1 MKTVR
6 KHTATLNLPTLKLEG
21 GLFLPDVLEKA
32 ALGQARLQAEADYGI
47 PKGLKLKD
55 EYSRAFQ
62 IACAQWRSFAPLL
75 ERTDF
80 DAQRATATFVTELLR
95 DAFGYVS
102 VGAVT
107 GMDLGGRNYPITH
120 LANASHQ
127 PLYQQH
133 PLPIVVAPHTLGLDD
148 AHTSFAIVGSGS
160 RKKTAFQLA
169 QELLNA
175 SPDHQWA
182 LVTNGKTLRL
192 LRDAATLTR
201 PSYLD
206 IDLQDLLSGQRFAE
220 FAYVWRLLHASRA
233 GLVGGTADAPA
244 PVVWESWREAGQE
257 EGTRVRDGLRLGV
270 TEALI
275 TLGQGF
281 VQHPANDALRQAL
294 QDGSLTKEAYFA
306 QLLRLIYRF
315 IFVFS
320 VEERGLIPNAPQ
332 QEEDFTTARTK
343 QAASQTYAQGYAL
356 ARLRDMALRR
366 RARTRFDDLWQGVKI
381 VFKGLGHGELRLG
394 LPALGGLFAPAQ
406 CPALDDAQLTNA
418 DLLSAM
424 KSMRWAGQ
432 SGGSLAPIDYRN
444 MGTEELGSVYE
455 SLLELVPE
463 VDLHAR
469 TFGFV
474 GLTSEGSTAG
484 NDRKLT
490 GSFYTPDSLVQELIK
505 SALDPVIEQRLAA
518 NPGNP
523 IEALLS
529 IRVLDPACGSGHFLL
544 AAARRLAERLAA
556 LRSPDGVVTPQAYRH
571 ALREVIARCIFGV
584 DRNPMAV
591 ELART
596 ALWLEGFEEGRPL
609 GFLDHHLQ
617 CGDALLGLTD
627 LHALEKGIAK
637 DAFKA
642 LSGDDKEVCKQLAK
656 ANAAGLKQIAKDIQ
670 SGQVLLVFDNAT
682 GLQTLRAIEA
692 LSSETPEEVA
702 AKEQAYIQFC
712 EQSAHSPLGL
722 AADLM
727 VGAYLMTKTADT
739 VALVP
744 TSASLHAALTAPH
757 TLQEQD
763 TVHSATVAAAHAACQ
778 QAQVLHWP
786 LAFPQVFAT
795 GGFDCVL
802 GNPPWERIK
811 LQEEEFFATRHP
823 AVAAAKNKAERS
835 QRIQWLSEGVLSQ
848 HLYPTENA
856 HHTPTESVAEQRLY
870 AEFVIARRVAEA
882 ASVFM
887 HVDGPEG
894 GRYPLTGVG
903 DVNTYALFS
912 ETILQITSPTGRAG
926 FIVPTGIATDDS
938 TKTFFGHIVS
948 HRRLAKLL
956 SLYEIRAWFKATDD
970 RKSFCL
976 LTLGESETAEFLFD
990 AKTVVDFGKWQKW
1003 FKLTPDEFR
1012 LINPNTLTCPVFR
1025 SAHDAELTKKLYSTA
1040 PVLIREAEW
1049 QGTGK
1054 GAKLIEPEV
1063 NPWGISFSTMFHMS
1077 NDSHLFKDSG
1087 ASGLLPLY
1095 EAKLVHQFDHRWA
1108 TYTPS
1113 GDTRDMTL
1121 AEKQD
1126 PRSGVTPRYWVD
1138 QRDVWL
1144 RLTKLP
1150 DGLRKAMRDRNEV
1163 ATVLGVTQLLFGH
1176 WLAARCSIDG
1186 IASSNLQSLKVYPAW
1201 QAFVQQHPFA
1211 QQVAPVSLGLCG
1223 DNPPCLKPLDENYLP
1238 AQGSFEVE
1246 MSNERAS
1253 TAWYAVDSQA
1263 LEQMLAFTAKHS
1275 DLVEATQA
1283 LESAKDVLELA
1294 ERWLEMSCPKWLMGW
1309 RDIALRSVERT
1320 VIASLMPLAGVGN
1333 KAPLLL
1339 LGASISV
1346 RQAAAFLG
1354 NLSALVFDF
1363 VARQKIGG
1371 TTLNYFYM
1379 KQFPVLPPERYTE
1392 ADLAFIVPRVLEL
1405 TFTAHDLSGWAQDLG
1420 YIGLPFAFDPDRR
1433 AVLRAELDAYY
1444 ARLYRLPR
1452 AELCYILDP
1461 AEVMGADYPSET
1473 FRVLKNGEIRDFG
1486 EYRTQRLV
1494 MREFDRMALAEV
1506 SGEAYTSLLIPPP
1519 GEQAQPSYSS
1529 HGVIQD
1535 ETDAHLAG
1543 LLLTMIRQPGK
1554 LLRRHLTD
1562 AIAMAALPA
1571 SWPKFVDV
1579 VGVGVINVFLQR
1591 SPGIFDAQ
1599 RLTGARIQT
1608 WLRHFESTG
1617 VIRMESQTGMLV
1629 AAPDAAMP
1637 SYAFADEETVRVAS
1651 LFAQAVAQAA
1661 ASTGTQEEQPADISV
1676 KRA

>member
-32 ALGQARLQAEADYGI
+32 ALGQARLQAVSDYGI

-62 IACAQWRSFAPLL
+62 IACAQWRSFAPMLD
-75 ERTDF
+75 RTDF

-107 GMDLGGRNYPITH
+107 GIELGERTYPITH
-120 LANASHQ
+120 LASAPHQ
-127 PLYQQH
+127 PLHPQH

-148 AHTSFAIVGSGS
+148 ADTRFAITGSGS

-182 LVTNGKTLRL
+182 LVTNGKTIRL

-220 FAYVWRLLHASRA
+220 FAFVWRLLHASRA
-233 GLVGGTADAPA
+233 GLVGGTADTSA
-244 PVVWESWREAGQE
+244 PVVWEAWREAGQE

-281 VQHPANDALRQAL
+281 VQHPANDALRQDL
-294 QDGSLTKEAYFA
+294 QNGSLTKQVYFA

-332 QEEDFTTARTK
+332 PDEDPTTARTK
-343 QAASQTYAQGYAL
+343 LAASQTYAQGYAL
-356 ARLRDMALRR
+356 ARLRDLALRR
-366 RARTRFDDLWQGVKI
+366 RARTRFDDLWQSVKI
-381 VFKGLGHGELRLG
+381 VFKGLAHGEPRLG

-406 CPALDDAQLTNA
+406 CPALDGAQLTNA
-418 DLLSAM
+418 ELLSAM
-424 KSMRWAGQ
+424 KSMRWASQ

-469 TFGFV
+469 SFGFV

-490 GSFYTPDSLVQELIK
+490 GSFYTPDSLVQELVK

-523 IEALLS
+523 IEALMS

-617 CGDALLGLTD
+617 CGDALLGLID

-642 LSGDDKEVCKQLAK
+642 LSGDDKEVCRQLAK
-656 ANAAGLKQIAKDIQ
+656 ANAAGLKQIAKDMQ
-670 SGQVLLVFDNAT
+670 SGQVLLGFDNAT

-692 LSSETPEEVA
+692 LSAETPEEVA
-702 AKEQAYIQFC
+702 AKELAYIQFC

-722 AADLM
+722 AADLL
-727 VGAYLMTKTADT
+727 VGAYMMTKTTETA
-739 VALVP
+739 ALVP
-744 TSASLHAALTAPH
+744 TSETLHAALTAPH
-757 TLQEQD
+757 TLHEQD
-763 TVHSATVAAAHAACQ
+763 TVHSATVAAAHRACQ

-823 AVAAAKNKAERS
+823 AVAAAKNKAERT
-835 QRIQWLSEGVLSQ
+835 QRIDWLSEGVLNR
-848 HLYPTENA
+848 HLYANDNAHNTLTENF
-856 HHTPTESVAEQRLY
+856 AEQRLY
-870 AEFVIARRVAEA
+870 SEFVIARRVAEA

-887 HVDGPEG
+887 HVDGLDG
-894 GRYPLTGVG
+894 GRYPLTGTG
-903 DVNTYALFS
+903 DVNTYALFA
-912 ETILQITSPTGRAG
+912 ETILQVTSPAGRAG

-938 TKTFFGHIVS
+938 TKAYFGHITQSKRLVS
-948 HRRLAKLL
+948 LFSFDNEKFIFPAVHHSFR
-956 SLYEIRAWFKATDD
+956 
-970 RKSFCL
+970 FCL
-976 LTLGESETAEFLFD
+976 VTLGIADQSEFVFFAQRPSEILDPPRRFELTNAEF
-990 AKTVVDFGKWQKW
+990 G
-1003 FKLTPDEFR
+1003 

-1025 SAHDAELTKKLYSTA
+1025 SEKDAELNKKIYSQI
-1040 PVLIREAEW
+1040 PVLIREAVWHGE
-1049 QGTGK
+1049 GK
-1054 GAKLIEPEV
+1054 SAKMIVPEI
-1063 NPWGISFSTMFHMS
+1063 NSWGIRFSTMFHMS
-1077 NDSHLFKDSG
+1077 GDSELFKDS
-1087 ASGLLPLY
+1087 ATTERLPLY

-1108 TYTPS
+1108 TYTPDLDS
-1113 GDTRDMTL
+1113 RDMAL
-1121 AEKQD
+1121 VEKQD
-1126 PRSGVTPRYWVD
+1126 PNSSVTPRYWVD
-1138 QRDVWL
+1138 RREVWL
-1144 RLTKLP
+1144 RVTSLP
-1150 DGLRKAMRDRNEV
+1150 DGLRKAMRDRNEA

-1176 WLAARCSIDG
+1176 WLAARYSTNG
-1186 IASSNLQSLKVYPAW
+1186 SATSNLPPLRVYPAW
-1201 QAFVQQHPFA
+1201 LAFVQEHPFA
-1211 QQVAPVSLGLCG
+1211 KQVAPVSLGLCG
-1223 DNPPCLKPLDENYLP
+1223 DNPPCLKPLDDSYLP

-1253 TAWYAVDSQA
+1253 TAWYAVDPQA
-1263 LEQMLAFTAKHS
+1263 LDQMLVFTAKHS
-1275 DLVEATQA
+1275 NLCDSKQA
-1283 LESAKDVLELA
+1283 LQSAHDVVELA
-1294 ERWLEMSCPKWLMGW
+1294 ERWLEQSCPKWLVGW
-1309 RDIALRSVERT
+1309 RDITSSHVLRT
-1320 VIASLMPLAGVGN
+1320 VIATVFPLAAVGHTV
-1333 KAPLLL
+1333 PLFFTKEPGPKTAAL
-1339 LGASISV
+1339 LGNFSS
-1346 RQAAAFLG
+1346 
-1354 NLSALVFDF
+1354 LVLDF
-1363 VARQKIGG
+1363 CARVKVGG
-1371 TTLNYFYM
+1371 THLTYGYL
-1379 KQFPVLPPERYTE
+1379 KQFPVLPPDRYTE

-1420 YIGLPFAFDPDRR
+1420 YNGPPFAFDPDRR

-1444 ARLYRLPR
+1444 ARLYSLTRD
-1452 AELCYILDP
+1452 ELRYILDP
-1461 AEVMGADYPSET
+1461 ADVMGSDYPSET
-1473 FRVLKNGEIRDFG
+1473 FRVLKNSEIRDFG
-1486 EYRTQRLV
+1486 EYRTQKLV
-1494 MREFDRMALAEV
+1494 MREFDRMALADANGDQFV
-1506 SGEAYTSLLIPPP
+1506 SLLTPPP
-1519 GEQAQPSYSS
+1519 GAQGHPSHSY
-1529 HGVIQD
+1529 HGIV
-1535 ETDAHLAG
+1535 TDDADARLAG
-1543 LLLTMIRQPGK
+1543 LVLIMIRQSGSLP
-1554 LLRRHLTD
+1554 RRQLTD
-1562 AIAMAALPA
+1562 AMALSGLPGLWNQHFDA
-1571 SWPKFVDV
+1571 Q
-1579 VGVGVINVFLQR
+1579 GVGAMNAFQLR
-1591 SPGIFDAQ
+1591 SPGVFDVQ
-1599 RLTGARIQT
+1599 RLNGARIQT

-1617 VIRMESQTGMLV
+1617 VIRLESQTDLLV
-1629 AAPDAAMP
+1629 ANSDAVLPD
-1637 SYAFADEETVRVAS
+1637 YVLVDEETARVAI
-1651 LFAQAVAQAA
+1651 LLTQAVSMAIAKT
-1661 ASTGTQEEQPADISV
+1661 ASDEEKPSGVSMKLA
-1676 KRA
+1676 

>member
-1 MKTVR
+1 MKIVR
-6 KHTATLNLPTLKLEG
+6 KHTATLNLPTLRLEG
-21 GLFLPDVLEKA
+21 GLFLPDMLEKA

-107 GMDLGGRNYPITH
+107 SIDLGERSYPITH
-120 LANASHQ
+120 LASAPHQ
-127 PLYQQH
+127 SIHPQH
-133 PLPIVVAPHTLGLDD
+133 NVPIVVAPHTLGLDD
-148 AHTSFAIVGSGS
+148 ADTRFAIAGSGS

-175 SPDHQWA
+175 SPDHEWA

-201 PSYLD
+201 PSYLEV
-206 IDLQDLLSGQRFAE
+206 DLQDLLSGQRFAE

-233 GLVGGTADAPA
+233 GLVGGTAEASA
-244 PVVWESWREAGQE
+244 PVVWEAWREAGQE

-270 TEALI
+270 TEALL

-281 VQHPANDALRQAL
+281 VQHPANDALRLAL

-315 IFVFS
+315 IFIFS
-320 VEERGLIPNAPQ
+320 VEERGLVPNAPQ
-332 QEEDFTTARTK
+332 TDDDPATARAK
-343 QAASQTYAQGYAL
+343 LAASQTYAQGYAL
-356 ARLRDMALRR
+356 ARLRDMSLRR
-366 RARTRFDDLWQGVKI
+366 RARSRFDDLWQGVKI
-381 VFKGLGHGELRLG
+381 VFKGLAHGESRLG

-406 CPALDDAQLTNA
+406 CPTLDAAQLTNA
-418 DLLSAM
+418 DLLAAM
-424 KSMRWAGQ
+424 KSMRWASQ

-474 GLTSEGSTAG
+474 GLTSEGTSSGTVAG

-656 ANAAGLKQIAKDIQ
+656 SNAAGLKQIAKDLQ
-670 SGQVLLVFDNAT
+670 SGQVLLGFDNAT

-692 LSSETPEEVA
+692 LSAETPEEVA
-702 AKEQAYIQFC
+702 AKELAYVQFC
-712 EQSAHSPLGL
+712 VLSSHSPLGL

-727 VGAYLMTKTADT
+727 VGAYLMTKTAET
-739 VALVP
+739 AVLVP
-744 TSASLHAALTAPH
+744 TSETLHAALTAPH

-786 LAFPQVFAT
+786 LAFPQVFAA

-802 GNPPWERIK
+802 GNPPWEVS
-811 LQEEEFFATRHP
+811 QMGEEEFFAARAPEIAALQGDRRKRAISELEQQNPILWKTFVIESQR
-823 AVAAAKNKAERS
+823 VAAVNTFYRESGRFE
-835 QRIQWLSEGVLSQ
+835 LSAVGKLN
-848 HLYPTENA
+848 T
-856 HHTPTESVAEQRLY
+856 
-870 AEFVIARRVAEA
+870 
-882 ASVFM
+882 
-887 HVDGPEG
+887 
-894 GRYPLTGVG
+894 YPLF
-903 DVNTYALFS
+903 A
-912 ETILQITSPTGRAG
+912 ETILQITAPQGRAG
-926 FIVPTGIATDDS
+926 FIVPSGIGTDDS
-938 TKTFFGHIVS
+938 KKYFFQALVS
-948 HRRLAKLL
+948 GRKLISFLGFDNALKIFPDVHPDTPFALVTIGDSQGNAELVHYLL
-956 SLYEIRAWFKATDD
+956 SVNELSDD
-970 RKSFCL
+970 RRR
-976 LTLGESETAEFLFD
+976 
-990 AKTVVDFGKWQKW
+990 
-1003 FKLTPDEFR
+1003 FKLTPDDFL

-1025 SAHDAELTKKLYSTA
+1025 SARDAELTKKLYHAA
-1040 PVLIREAEW
+1040 PVLIREPVTE
-1049 QGTGK
+1049 
-1054 GAKLIEPEV
+1054 GARTVSAEV
-1063 NPWGISFSTMFHMS
+1063 NPWDITFSQG
-1077 NDSHLFKDSG
+1077 LFNMTS
-1087 ASGLLPLY
+1087 ASRLFLDTPAPDRLPLY
-1095 EAKLVHQFDHRWA
+1095 EAKLIHQFDHRWA

-1113 GDTRDMTL
+1113 GDSRDMTL

-1126 PRSGVTPRYWVD
+1126 PHSSATPRYWVD
-1138 QRDVWL
+1138 QREVWL
-1144 RLTKLP
+1144 RVTTLP
-1150 DGLRKAMRDRNEV
+1150 DGLRKALRDGNEEGI
-1163 ATVLGVTQLLFGH
+1163 VLGVTQHLFGR
-1176 WLAARCSIDG
+1176 W
-1186 IASSNLQSLKVYPAW
+1186 IAEFNITIGGETQTAPQQGLYPAW
-1201 QAFVQQHPFA
+1201 LAFVQKHPYA
-1211 QQVAPVSLGLCG
+1211 RQLSPVSLGFCG
-1223 DNPPCLKPLDENYLP
+1223 NNPPCIKPADDSYLP
-1238 AQGSFEVE
+1238 AEGSFAVE

-1253 TAWYAVDSQA
+1253 TAWYAVDPQA
-1263 LEQMLAFTAKHS
+1263 LAHVLTFTAQHG
-1275 DLVEATQA
+1275 DL
-1283 LESAKDVLELA
+1283 LESTQPLQSVEDVLELA
-1294 ERWLEMSCPKWLMGW
+1294 ERWLADSCPKWLMGW
-1309 RDIALRSVERT
+1309 RDITNATNERT
-1320 VIASLMPLAGVGN
+1320 VIATVIPLAGVGN
-1333 KAPLLL
+1333 QMPLMLFSKLETKSKLAALL
-1339 LGASISV
+1339 A
-1346 RQAAAFLG
+1346 
-1354 NLSALVFDF
+1354 NLSCLVFDF
-1363 VARQKIGG
+1363 VARHKAGG
-1371 TTLNYFYM
+1371 THMNYFIF
-1379 KQFPVLPPERYTE
+1379 KQLPVLPPDRYTE
-1392 ADLAFIVPRVLEL
+1392 ADLAFIAPRVLEL
-1405 TFTAHDLSGWAQDLG
+1405 TFTAHDLSAWAQDLG
-1420 YIGLPFAFDPDRR
+1420 YNGPPFAFDLDRR
-1433 AVLRAELDAYY
+1433 AVLRAELDAKY
-1444 ARLYRLPR
+1444 ARLYGLTRD
-1452 AELCYILDP
+1452 ELRYILDP
-1461 AEVMGADYPSET
+1461 ADVMGADYPSET

-1494 MREFDRMALAEV
+1494 LA
-1506 SGEAYTSLLIPPP
+1506 AWD
-1519 GEQAQPSYSS
+1519 QCAQ
-1529 HGVIQD
+1529 
-1535 ETDAHLAG
+1535 
-1543 LLLTMIRQPGK
+1543 
-1554 LLRRHLTD
+1554 
-1562 AIAMAALPA
+1562 
-1571 SWPKFVDV
+1571 
-1579 VGVGVINVFLQR
+1579 
-1591 SPGIFDAQ
+1591 
-1599 RLTGARIQT
+1599 GA
-1608 WLRHFESTG
+1608 E
-1617 VIRMESQTGMLV
+1617 
-1629 AAPDAAMP
+1629 
-1637 SYAFADEETVRVAS
+1637 
-1651 LFAQAVAQAA
+1651 
-1661 ASTGTQEEQPADISV
+1661 
-1676 KRA
+1676 

>member
-6 KHTATLNLPTLKLEG
+6 KNTATLNLPTLKLEG

-32 ALGQARLQAEADYGI
+32 ALGQARLQTEADYGI

-62 IACAQWRSFAPLL
+62 IACAQWRSFAAMMD
-75 ERTDF
+75 RNDF

-107 GMDLGGRNYPITH
+107 GIELGERSYPITH
-120 LANASHQ
+120 LASAPHQ
-127 PLYQQH
+127 PLHPQH
-133 PLPIVVAPHTLGLDD
+133 PLPIVVAPHTLGLDAAD
-148 AHTSFAIVGSGS
+148 TRFAIAGSGS
-160 RKKTAFQLA
+160 RKKTPFQLA

-182 LVTNGKTLRL
+182 LVTNGKTIRL

-220 FAYVWRLLHASRA
+220 FAFVWRLLHASRA
-233 GLVGGTADAPA
+233 GLVGGTADAAA
-244 PVVWESWREAGQE
+244 PVVWEAWRQAGQE

-294 QDGSLTKEAYFA
+294 QDGSLTKEAYFS

-332 QEEDFTTARTK
+332 PDEDPNTARVK
-343 QAASQTYAQGYAL
+343 LAASQTYAQGYAL
-356 ARLRDMALRR
+356 ARLRDLSLHR
-366 RARTRFDDLWQGVKI
+366 RARTRFDDLWQSVKI
-381 VFKGLGHGELRLG
+381 VFKGLALGESRLG

-406 CPALDDAQLTNA
+406 CSALDAAQLTNA

-424 KSMRWAGQ
+424 KSMRWASQ

-474 GLTSEGSTAG
+474 GLTSEGTSSAAVAG

-490 GSFYTPDSLVQELIK
+490 GSFYTPDSLVQELVK

-642 LSGDDKEVCKQLAK
+642 LSGDDKEVCKALAK
-656 ANAAGLKQIAKDIQ
+656 SNAAGLKQIAKDMQ
-670 SGQVLLVFDNAT
+670 SGQVLLGFDNAT

-692 LSSETPEEVA
+692 LSAETPEEVA

-712 EQSAHSPLGL
+712 EQSAHSTLRS

-739 VALVP
+739 AALVP
-744 TSASLHAALTAPH
+744 TSETLHAALTAPH
-757 TLQEQD
+757 TLAERD

-835 QRIQWLSEGVLSQ
+835 QRIQWLSEGMLSQ
-848 HLYPTENA
+848 HLYPTDNV
-856 HHTPTESVAEQRLY
+856 HQTPTESIAEQRLY

-887 HVDGPEG
+887 HVDGAEG

-903 DVNTYALFS
+903 DVNTYALFA
-912 ETILQITSPTGRAG
+912 ETILQITSTTGRAG

-938 TKTFFGHIVS
+938 TKAFFGHITQN
-948 HRRLAKLL
+948 RRLV
-956 SLYEIRAWFKATDD
+956 SLFDIENREALFASVHRSFK
-970 RKSFCL
+970 FCL
-976 LTLGESETAEFLFD
+976 ITLGAAQAAEFVCFVGQVAQLADSRRRF
-990 AKTVVDFGKWQKW
+990 A
-1003 FKLTPDEFR
+1003 LTPDEFR

-1025 SAHDAELTKKLYSTA
+1025 SGRDAELTKKLYRAA
-1040 PVLIREAEW
+1040 PVLIREAVW
-1049 QGTGK
+1049 QGEGK
-1054 GAKLIEPEV
+1054 GAKLIAPEV
-1063 NPWGISFSTMFHMS
+1063 NPWGISFSRMLDMS
-1077 NDSHLFKDSG
+1077 NDSHLFKDAG
-1087 ASGLLPLY
+1087 GPDLLPLY
-1095 EAKLVHQFDHRWA
+1095 EAKLIHQFDHRWA
-1108 TYTPS
+1108 TYMPDGGS
-1113 GDTRDMTL
+1113 RDMTL

-1126 PRSGVTPRYWVD
+1126 ANSSATPRYWVD
-1138 QRDVWL
+1138 QREVWL
-1144 RLTKLP
+1144 RVTTLP
-1150 DGLRKAMRDRNEV
+1150 DGLRKALRDRNE
-1163 ATVLGVTQLLFGH
+1163 AAIVLCMTQLLFGRC
-1176 WLAARCSIDG
+1176 LAAG
-1186 IASSNLQSLKVYPAW
+1186 YNTEGGASANLPPLRVYPVW
-1201 QAFVQQHPFA
+1201 LEFVQQHPFA

-1223 DNPPCLKPLDENYLP
+1223 DNPPCLKPLDDSYLP

-1253 TAWYAVDSQA
+1253 TAWYAVDPQA
-1263 LEQMLAFTAKHS
+1263 LEQVLAFSARHRGLSTPS
-1275 DLVEATQA
+1275 QA
-1283 LESAKDVLELA
+1283 LQSSDDVLALA
-1294 ERWLEMSCPKWLMGW
+1294 ERWLEQSCPKWLMGW
-1309 RDIALRSVERT
+1309 RDICRSTDERT
-1320 VIASLMPLAGVGN
+1320 VIASVMPLVAVGHTM
-1333 KAPLLL
+1333 PLFFTEIV
-1339 LGASISV
+1339 GPK
-1346 RQAAAFLG
+1346 AAALMG
-1354 NLSALVFDF
+1354 NFCSLVLDF
-1363 VARQKIGG
+1363 CARVKVGG
-1371 TTLNYFYM
+1371 THLTYGYL
-1379 KQFPVLPPERYTE
+1379 KQFPVLPPDRYTD
-1392 ADLAFIVPRVLEL
+1392 ADLAFILPRVLEL
-1405 TFTAHDLSGWAQDLG
+1405 TYTSHDLSGWSQELG
-1420 YIGLPFAFDPDRR
+1420 YTGPPFTFDPDRR

-1444 ARLYRLPR
+1444 AHLYRLTR
-1452 AELCYILDP
+1452 DELRYILDP
-1461 AEVMGADYPSET
+1461 ADVMGADYPSET
-1473 FRVLKNGEIRDFG
+1473 FRVLKNKERIPGTDK
-1486 EYRTQRLV
+1486 YASQQLVLDAWDRL
-1494 MREFDRMALAEV
+1494 
-1506 SGEAYTSLLIPPP
+1506 
-1519 GEQAQPSYSS
+1519 
-1529 HGVIQD
+1529 
-1535 ETDAHLAG
+1535 
-1543 LLLTMIRQPGK
+1543 K
-1554 LLRRHLTD
+1554 LGDLH
-1562 AIAMAALPA
+1562 
-1571 SWPKFVDV
+1571 
-1579 VGVGVINVFLQR
+1579 
-1591 SPGIFDAQ
+1591 
-1599 RLTGARIQT
+1599 
-1608 WLRHFESTG
+1608 
-1617 VIRMESQTGMLV
+1617 
-1629 AAPDAAMP
+1629 
-1637 SYAFADEETVRVAS
+1637 
-1651 LFAQAVAQAA
+1651 
-1661 ASTGTQEEQPADISV
+1661 
-1676 KRA
+1676 

>member
-1 MKTVR
+1 MRTVR

-75 ERTDF
+75 DRSDF
-80 DAQRATATFVTELLR
+80 NAQRATATFVTELLR

-107 GMDLGGRNYPITH
+107 GIQLGERSYPITH
-120 LANASHQ
+120 LAGSPVDPQRA
-127 PLYQQH
+127 
-133 PLPIVVAPHTLGLDD
+133 LPIVVAPHTLGLDD
-148 AHTSFAIVGSGS
+148 ADTRFAIAGSGS

-182 LVTNGKTLRL
+182 LVTNGKTIRL

-220 FAYVWRLLHASRA
+220 FAFVWRLLHASRA
-233 GLVGGTADAPA
+233 GLVGGTADAAA

-281 VQHPANDALRQAL
+281 VQHPANDALRQTL
-294 QDGSLTKEAYFA
+294 QDGTLTKEAYFS

-315 IFVFS
+315 IFLFS
-320 VEERGLIPNAPQ
+320 VEERGLIPNALQPD
-332 QEEDFTTARTK
+332 EDPNTARDK
-343 QAASQTYAQGYAL
+343 LAASQTYAQGYAL
-356 ARLRDMALRR
+356 ARLRDLSLRR
-366 RARTRFDDLWQGVKI
+366 RARTRFDDLWQSVKI
-381 VFKGLGHGELRLG
+381 VFKGLAHGESWLG

-406 CPALDDAQLTNA
+406 CPVLDGAQLTNA

-424 KSMRWAGQ
+424 KSMRWASQ
-432 SGGSLAPIDYRN
+432 TGGSLAPIDYRN

-474 GLTSEGSTAG
+474 GLTSLGMSSGTVAG

-490 GSFYTPDSLVQELIK
+490 GSFYTPDSLVQEQVK

-518 NPGNP
+518 NPSNP

-529 IRVLDPACGSGHFLL
+529 IRVVDPACGSGHFLL

-642 LSGDDKEVCKQLAK
+642 LSGDDKDVCKQLAK
-656 ANAAGLKQIAKDIQ
+656 ANAAGLKQIAKDLQ
-670 SGQVLLVFDNAT
+670 SGQVLLGFDNAT

-692 LSSETPEEVA
+692 LGAETPAEVA

-712 EQSAHSPLGL
+712 EQSVRNPLGL

-727 VGAYLMTKTADT
+727 VGAYLMTKTAET
-739 VALVP
+739 AALVP
-744 TSASLHAALTAPH
+744 TSETLHAALTAPH
-757 TLQEQD
+757 TLQELD

-786 LAFPQVFAT
+786 LAFPQVFAA

-802 GNPPWERIK
+802 ANPPWEVS
-811 LQEEEFFATRHP
+811 QMGEEEFFATRAP
-823 AVAAAKNKAERS
+823 GVAALQGEKRKRAIVELEHTNPSLWQLFAKES
-835 QRIQWLSEGVLSQ
+835 QRIAAV
-848 HLYPTENA
+848 NA
-856 HHTPTESVAEQRLY
+856 FYRES
-870 AEFVIARRVAEA
+870 
-882 ASVFM
+882 
-887 HVDGPEG
+887 
-894 GRYPLTGVG
+894 GRFELTAIGKLNTYPLF
-903 DVNTYALFS
+903 A

-938 TKTFFGHIVS
+938 TKAFFGHITQSGRLVS
-948 HRRLAKLL
+948 LYDIENRAKLFAAVD
-956 SLYEIRAWFKATDD
+956 SRMK
-970 RKSFCL
+970 FCL
-976 LTLGESETAEFLFD
+976 ITIGRADAAEFVCFAVQANQLNDPRRRF
-990 AKTVVDFGKWQKW
+990 T
-1003 FKLTPDEFR
+1003 LTPDEFR

-1025 SAHDAELTKKLYSTA
+1025 SARDADLTKKLYRSA
-1040 PVLIREAEW
+1040 PVLIREAVW
-1049 QGTGK
+1049 QGEGK
-1054 GAKLIEPEV
+1054 DAKLIAPEV
-1063 NPWGISFSTMFHMS
+1063 NPWGIAFSQG
-1077 NDSHLFKDSG
+1077 LFNMTSDSG
-1087 ASGLLPLY
+1087 LFAGETAHDRLPLY
-1095 EAKLVHQFDHRWA
+1095 EAKLIHHFDHRWA
-1108 TYTPS
+1108 TYMADGS
-1113 GDTRDMTL
+1113 SRDMTL

-1126 PRSGVTPRYWVD
+1126 PHSSAEPRYWVD
-1138 QRDVWL
+1138 QREVWL
-1144 RLTKLP
+1144 KLNTLP
-1150 DGLRKAMRDRNEV
+1150 DGLRKALRDRNEA
-1163 ATVLGVTQLLFGH
+1163 ATVLCMAQLLFAH
-1176 WLAARCSIDG
+1176 WLAAKYNTSGR
-1186 IASSNLQSLKVYPAW
+1186 ASSDLPPLKVYPAW
-1201 QAFVQQHPFA
+1201 LGFVKQHPFA
-1211 QQVAPVSLGLCG
+1211 QQMAPVALGLCG
-1223 DNPPCLKPLDENYLP
+1223 DNPPCLKPLDDNYLP
-1238 AQGSFEVE
+1238 AQGSFEVA

-1253 TAWYAVDSQA
+1253 TAWYAVDPQA
-1263 LEQMLAFTAKHS
+1263 LEQMLALIAKHS
-1275 DLVEATQA
+1275 DLSGPTRVLQS
-1283 LESAKDVLELA
+1283 SADVLELA
-1294 ERWLEMSCPKWLMGW
+1294 ERCLEQSCPRWLMGW
-1309 RDIALRSVERT
+1309 RDITNATNERT
-1320 VIASLMPLAGVGN
+1320 VIASLMPLVGVGHTMPLVFTEIVGL
-1333 KAPLLL
+1333 KAAAL
-1339 LGASISV
+1339 LGNFCS
-1346 RQAAAFLG
+1346 
-1354 NLSALVFDF
+1354 LVLDF
-1363 VARQKIGG
+1363 CARVKVGG
-1371 TTLNYFYM
+1371 THLTYGYL
-1379 KQFPVLPPERYTE
+1379 KQFPVLPPDRYTE
-1392 ADLAFIVPRVLEL
+1392 GDLAFIVPRVLEL

-1420 YIGLPFAFDPDRR
+1420 YNGPPFAFDPDRR

-1444 ARLYRLPR
+1444 ARLYGLTRD
-1452 AELCYILDP
+1452 ELRYILDP
-1461 AEVMGADYPSET
+1461 ADVMGDDYPSET
-1473 FRVLKNGEIRDFG
+1473 FRVLKNGELREFG

-1494 MREFDRMALAEV
+1494 LKAWDRLE
-1506 SGEAYTSLLIPPP
+1506 SGDL
-1519 GEQAQPSYSS
+1519 
-1529 HGVIQD
+1529 H
-1535 ETDAHLAG
+1535 
-1543 LLLTMIRQPGK
+1543 
-1554 LLRRHLTD
+1554 
-1562 AIAMAALPA
+1562 
-1571 SWPKFVDV
+1571 
-1579 VGVGVINVFLQR
+1579 
-1591 SPGIFDAQ
+1591 
-1599 RLTGARIQT
+1599 
-1608 WLRHFESTG
+1608 
-1617 VIRMESQTGMLV
+1617 
-1629 AAPDAAMP
+1629 
-1637 SYAFADEETVRVAS
+1637 
-1651 LFAQAVAQAA
+1651 
-1661 ASTGTQEEQPADISV
+1661 
-1676 KRA
+1676 